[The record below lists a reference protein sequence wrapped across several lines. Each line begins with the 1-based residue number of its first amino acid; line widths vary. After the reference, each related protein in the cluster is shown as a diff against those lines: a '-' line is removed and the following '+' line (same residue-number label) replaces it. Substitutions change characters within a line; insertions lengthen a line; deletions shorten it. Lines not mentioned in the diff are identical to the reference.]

1 MALEKLLAVW
11 MGIIMNIAAS
21 NAPDTGKAATLAI
34 PSTRQF
40 TLTASANGRRYRIF
54 VAYPRDEAPR
64 EGYPVI
70 YLLDGNATFLIG
82 AEAVRLQTRKP
93 KGFEPAVLVAVGYET
108 DEPFDVVR
116 RYFDY
121 TTPAS
126 PSDLPPRRI
135 DEPWP
140 ELGGADAFLDFIEK
154 DLKPEIEL
162 RLPINRDRQTLFGHS
177 LGGFFTLYTLF
188 TRPHLFSSYVAG
200 SPSIWWNKGELL
212 DRAGTLAG
220 NAPDLRGKRLLI
232 GIGGDELDDMLADS
246 RRMAALLPSLVAR
259 GLEFQY
265 AEFAGEEHMTVLP
278 ALVSRTIGFSL
289 VHREGARR

>member
-1 MALEKLLAVW
+1 MELSKLIAVW
-11 MGIIMNIAAS
+11 IFVMNIAAS
-21 NAPDTGKAATLAI
+21 SAQATGSSVGITVPATE
-34 PSTRQF
+34 QF

-54 VAYPRDEAPR
+54 VAHPRDAAPA

-93 KGFEPAVLVAVGYET
+93 KGFEPAALVAIGYET

-121 TTPAS
+121 TTPSS
-126 PSDLPPRRI
+126 PSALPPRKV

-140 ELGGADAFLDFIEK
+140 KLGGADAFLDFIER
-154 DLKPEIEL
+154 DLKPEIER
-162 RLPINRDRQTLFGHS
+162 RLPINRKRQTLFGHS
-177 LGGFFTLYTLF
+177 LGGFFTLHTLF
-188 TRPHLFSSYVAG
+188 TRSHLFSTYIAG
-200 SPSIWWNKGELL
+200 SPSIWWNNSELL
-212 DRAGTLAG
+212 DRARDFVASS
-220 NAPDLRGKRLLI
+220 PDLGGKKLLI
-232 GIGGDELDDMLADS
+232 GIGADELDDMVADS
-246 RRMAALLPSLVAR
+246 RKMAALLAPLAAN
-259 GLEFQY
+259 GLTFKH

-289 VHREGARR
+289 LHREGAGR